1 MRWIKVKYLKENA
14 SQLGLKVIYR
24 RRKNAMVSGKRA
36 NQQHVDL
43 KQFRNSAFLQHI
55 QLYKRS

>member
-1 MRWIKVKYLKENA
+1 
-14 SQLGLKVIYR
+14 
-24 RRKNAMVSGKRA
+24 MVSGKRA

-55 QLYKRS
+55 ELYKMP